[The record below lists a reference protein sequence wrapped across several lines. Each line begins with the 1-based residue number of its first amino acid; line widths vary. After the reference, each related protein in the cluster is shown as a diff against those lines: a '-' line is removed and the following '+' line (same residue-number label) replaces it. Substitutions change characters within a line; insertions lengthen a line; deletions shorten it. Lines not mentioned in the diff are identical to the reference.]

1 MRESAK
7 TAWLQSTRW
16 RFNTLDS
23 ADVYSYYATLILL
36 SQSVVSFRW
45 RMRYRNDIYIFN
57 SRLKCKWWMS
67 FMRAITYVNV
77 LCIFFRILFL
87 WSEALFGLFLCV
99 LLSLVSFTIPYLW
112 NGSTNLKFLLFLN
125 SANNLIYIV
134 DYRSNNIKYSIIA
147 FICRFWIIV
156 KEILLLA

>member
-1 MRESAK
+1 
-7 TAWLQSTRW
+7 
-16 RFNTLDS
+16 
-23 ADVYSYYATLILL
+23 
-36 SQSVVSFRW
+36 
-45 RMRYRNDIYIFN
+45 
-57 SRLKCKWWMS
+57 
-67 FMRAITYVNV
+67 MRAITYVNV

-147 FICRFWIIV
+147 FICRF
-156 KEILLLA
+156 